1 MSLKISAEKFLQ
13 ANRPWAQAHAT
24 YGREP
29 LDLYRDPTGKGRLTL
44 TGWPHP
50 KSWHKVLTVVPV
62 APAVRSRPQGRVA

>member
-1 MSLKISAEKFLQ
+1 MSLKISAEKFLTL
-13 ANRPWAQAHAT
+13 NRPWAQAHAT

-50 KSWHKVLTVVPV
+50 KSWHKVLSVVP
-62 APAVRSRPQGRVA
+62 APTQSRQVSSAR